1 MFFLFADCLMGVI
14 IIKVMSFTAFYSRFA
29 ERGFDRERLAR
40 AYDFAQNAL
49 AGMRRFSGEQYFSH
63 PVAVAELLADFSPT
77 EKMILG
83 ALLHDVLKNPS
94 LTLKDLEMHFGLEIA
109 ETVARLW
116 ELKKVY
122 LHSDLQFER
131 QVDNLRKMFLALS
144 GDPEV
149 ALIRLADRLHNM
161 RTLDYVAEEKRR
173 RIAFETMHIYAPI
186 AARFGVYS
194 FKNELEDLSFR
205 YLLNKDFLFVQEQLA
220 GYEHEREEHI
230 AFAQAKVE
238 ELLAKEGIKAL
249 VTGRAKSVYSIYTKM
264 KRKNRS
270 LLKEIN
276 DLFALRIVVED
287 GKAEDGDPNHQMAQ
301 ASAECYRVLGLIHFA
316 CVPVR
321 DRFKDYIALPK
332 PNGYRS
338 LHTTVMG
345 LSPFRQNLPTEVQIR
360 NETMHCEAEYGI
372 AAHWRYAENR
382 KGDLAKA
389 VHWARRET
397 DKPLAILNR
406 DSAEKGFDFYRDS
419 IYVLTPAGEALD
431 LPAGATPIDFAY
443 NLKTELGHC
452 LSEVRVNGA
461 VVAYDHE
468 LRNGDVVEIITKGV
482 ESPNRNWL
490 QFVKS
495 VAAREALQAW
505 FGAKKPSNHL
515 RIGLEQ
521 CNAELARRSLSPLDE
536 NYRLISYYQRLA
548 GDSLS
553 RREAILEAVGK
564 GDLKAMEVVE
574 AALTLSADRESRR
587 IGDKTNKRK
596 RKTPVTGEGGLEIAI
611 DGEKNISYRLARC
624 CSVTAVTP
632 IIGYVTRGRGI
643 SIHRQDCSIL
653 KNMDKTRLLP
663 ALVLDSA
670 RARE

>member
-1 MFFLFADCLMGVI
+1 MGLI
-14 IIKVMSFTAFYSRFA
+14 IIRVMDFTAFYSRFA
-29 ERGFDRERLAR
+29 ERGFDRERLGR

-49 AGMRRFSGEQYFSH
+49 AGMHRFSGDHYFSH
-63 PVAVAELLADFSPT
+63 PVAVAHLLADFSPT

-83 ALLHDVLKNPS
+83 ALLHDVLKNPRLGLADVAS
-94 LTLKDLEMHFGLEIA
+94 DFGSEVA
-109 ETVARLW
+109 ETVGRLW

-131 QVDNLRKMFLALS
+131 QVDNLRKMFLALA

-205 YLLNKDFLFVQEQLA
+205 YLLSKDFSFVQEQLA
-220 GYEHEREEHI
+220 GYEREREEHI
-230 AFAQAKVE
+230 SFARAKVE
-238 ELLAKEGIKAL
+238 KLLAGEGIRAV
-249 VTGRAKSVYSIYTKM
+249 VTGRAKSVYSIYAKM

-270 LLKEIN
+270 ALKEIH
-276 DLFALRIVVED
+276 DLFALRIVVAG
-287 GKAEDGDPNHQMAQ
+287 GKAESGDVNAPITQ

-345 LSPFRQNLPTEVQIR
+345 LSPFRHDLPTEVQIR
-360 NETMHCEAEYGI
+360 NETMHREAEYGI
-372 AAHWRYAENR
+372 AAHWHYAENR
-382 KGDLAKA
+382 KGNLAKA
-389 VHWARRET
+389 VHWARRGT

-406 DSAEKGFDFYRDS
+406 ESVENGFDLYCDS

-452 LSEVRVNGA
+452 LAEARVNGA

-468 LRNGDVVEIITKGV
+468 LRNGDVVEIIAKGV
-482 ESPNRNWL
+482 EAPNRSWL

-495 VAAREALQAW
+495 AAAREAIQDW
-505 FGAKKPSNHL
+505 FGSKKPSNHL

-521 CNAELARRSLSPLDE
+521 CNAELARRSLPPLDP
-536 NYRLISYYQRLA
+536 NYALIAYYQRLA
-548 GDSLS
+548 GDSLAQ
-553 RREAILEAVGK
+553 REAILEAVGK
-564 GDLKAMEVVE
+564 GDLKATEVVD
-574 AALTLSADRESRR
+574 AVLTLSADRESRR
-587 IGDKTNKRK
+587 IGGKTGKK
-596 RKTPVTGEGGLEIAI
+596 KKKTTGGGEGEWEIVVG
-611 DGEKNISYRLARC
+611 GEKNISYRIARC
-624 CSVTAVTP
+624 CSVTVGTAIV
-632 IIGYVTRGRGI
+632 GYVTRGRGI
-643 SIHRQDCSIL
+643 SIHCQDCSIL

-663 ALVLDSA
+663 ALALNST
-670 RARE
+670 RAPE